1 MFLECVKSRNTI
13 YLYKSFYLTVAK
25 GKYKRTRELIGTLD
39 ELSKLYDDPISHFRE
54 ILKEETLLE
63 KQQKK
68 IKYLIYQLILLTL
81 IVTI

>member
-1 MFLECVKSRNTI
+1 MLK
-13 YLYKSFYLTVAK
+13 
-25 GKYKRTRELIGTLD
+25 D

-54 ILKEETLLE
+54 VLKEETLLE